1 VQRPPGEQGCRPPDS
16 RFQKLVN
23 EFVLLELLFVG
34 GQSMLAVV
42 LLIVVD
48 VATMGV
54 LLLVGVYC
62 LELMLAVLPWPET
75 TRVEPLSRLRFA
87 VLIPA
92 HNEQAILGRTL
103 KTLMPTLGPN
113 DRVLVVADNCTDS
126 TAAVA
131 RQARAE
137 VIERHDPSRRG
148 KGYAIDFGLAH
159 LQADSP
165 DAVVFLDAD
174 CQVESDTLR
183 LLGTSA
189 VTMRRPAQGMTFTDA
204 DPDGSP
210 AQTTSHLAL
219 RFKYLVR
226 ALGLSR
232 LTGLCYL
239 TGTTVALPWSL
250 TFNLRLTDDE
260 PVDEAQLGLDLTV
273 AGNPPLLVPHAWVN
287 RPWRQRSAH
296 ASTSQ
301 SSLESSYFRTLLTQ
315 VPRLFYQGLTRGRP
329 DVIGLAVDL
338 AIPPLPLLAAVWLLT
353 LTAALACV
361 PVGATAWP
369 ALLLMLGGGGLILS
383 VTAGWFVHC
392 RKQISLRDLCA
403 ALFHVLSPAAVG
415 GAAASEAPAR
425 RA

>member
-1 VQRPPGEQGCRPPDS
+1 
-16 RFQKLVN
+16 
-23 EFVLLELLFVG
+23 
-34 GQSMLAVV
+34 MLAAV
-42 LLIVVD
+42 LVIIVD
-48 VATMGV
+48 VATLGV
-54 LLLVGVYC
+54 LLLVGAYC
-62 LELMLAVLPWPET
+62 LELLLAVVPWPET

-92 HNEQAILGRTL
+92 HNEQAVLGRTL

-148 KGYAIDFGLAH
+148 KGYAIDFGLTH

-174 CQVESDTLR
+174 CQVDSDTVR
-183 LLGTSA
+183 LLGTAA

-204 DPDGSP
+204 DPDASP
-210 AQTTSHLAL
+210 AQTTAHLAM

-239 TGTTVALPWSL
+239 TGTAVALPWSL
-250 TFNLRLTDDE
+250 TYNLRVTDDE
-260 PVDEAQLGLDLTV
+260 PVDDAQLGLNLTV
-273 AGNPPLLVPHAWVN
+273 AGHPPLLVPHAWVN
-287 RPWRQRSAH
+287 QPWRQRSKPAG
-296 ASTSQ
+296 ASPTS
-301 SSLESSYFRTLLTQ
+301 LDASYFRTLLVQ
-315 VPRLFYQGLTRGRP
+315 VPRLLYQGVTRGRP
-329 DVIGLAVDL
+329 DLIGLALDM
-338 AIPPLPLLAAVWLLT
+338 AIPPLPLLAAVWLLS
-353 LTAALACV
+353 LTAALACL

-369 ALLLMLGGGGLILS
+369 ALLLMVGGGGVILS

-392 RKQISLRDLCA
+392 RKQIRLRDLCA
-403 ALFHVLSPAAVG
+403 ALFHVLSPAAVDRAAAEAASRR
-415 GAAASEAPAR
+415 GAAG
-425 RA
+425 